1 MPRSLLTLFFSMSE
15 ALVDDDDDLHLVAEG
30 PEHLH
35 LAVGLEA
42 GQDPGRV
49 IVVEELA
56 AEFQI
61 ELAAEGVDP
70 LADVLGLEPHVLVVV
85 KTDPLHVPYLPKYTA
100 HYIQVRQFFQELVF
114 SLWKVYTIL
123 LPEGDGGPS
132 KRRSDHA
139 VF

>member
-1 MPRSLLTLFFSMSE
+1 MTM
-15 ALVDDDDDLHLVAEG
+15 DDDLHLVAEG

-123 LPEGDGGPS
+123 LPEGDGGPP